1 MTAFTAGIVNSKEP
15 TIPTPVNRPV
25 RTARRS
31 LRPGLV
37 GGAVLVAGVLAS
49 TGGLGTPPAAAIAAP
64 ATIFVANNDASSIT
78 SYPLTANGNS
88 APKVTL
94 SAQISSP
101 QGLSFDS
108 SGDLWVGNGY
118 DVVEYTKSQLTKTS
132 SSPKVAITSKS
143 GAAAAGLAFDSSGD
157 LWVDSYGGDSVVEYA
172 KSQLGKTGSPTP
184 KVTITNNNFSSP
196 FGLAFDHS
204 GNLWVGNE
212 GTGDVMEYTKS
223 ELFGVSP
230 SPKIAISTTGA
241 EGIVFDSSG
250 DLWVANGND
259 AVSEYAKS
267 QLTMSGAPAPRV
279 IISVSAG
286 TTAGSSSQPHGVTF
300 DSSGDLW
307 VASYGDST
315 VVEFAKAQL
324 TKSES
329 PTPRRTLVGSRTGLG
344 GPLSVA
350 IEP

>member
-1 MTAFTAGIVNSKEP
+1 MTLQYSTEGMPLAVRQQRGSF
-15 TIPTPVNRPV
+15 PVPA

-31 LRPGLV
+31 SRPGLV
-37 GGAVLVAGVLAS
+37 GGAALVSAVLAS
-49 TGGLGTPPAAAIAAP
+49 TGLGTSPAAAIAAP
-64 ATIFVANNDASSIT
+64 ATIFVANYDASNIT
-78 SYPLTANGNS
+78 SYPLAANGNT

-108 SGDLWVGNGY
+108 SGDLWVGNGNG
-118 DVVEYTKSQLTKTS
+118 VLEFTKSQLTKTS
-132 SSPKVAITSKS
+132 SSPKVVITSNS

-157 LWVDSYGGDSVVEYA
+157 LWLDSYGGDSVVEYA
-172 KSQLGKTGSPTP
+172 KSQLGKPGSPTP
-184 KVTITNNNFSSP
+184 KVTITNSNFGSP

-212 GTGDVMEYTKS
+212 STGDVMEYTKS
-223 ELFGVSP
+223 ELSGVLP
-230 SPKIAISTTGA
+230 SAKVTISTTGA

-267 QLTMSGAPAPRV
+267 QLTKSGAPAPRV
-279 IISVSAG
+279 TISVSAG
-286 TTAGSSSQPHGVTF
+286 SQPHGVTF
-300 DSSGDLW
+300 DSSGNLW
-307 VASYGDST
+307 VASYGAST
-315 VVEFAKAQL
+315 VMELTKAQL
-324 TKSES
+324 TKSGS
-329 PTPRRTLVGSRTGLG
+329 PTPRRTVVGSRTGLG
-344 GPLSVA
+344 GPLSLA